1 MNNEII
7 IIKLKAY
14 AEANYDNGMDVFVE
28 CNGEQEWQELVDQ
41 NGGDMEKC
49 KAEMRELS
57 DYYEERQQDAI
68 NSAF

>member
-28 CNGEQEWQELVDQ
+28 CNGDQEWQELVDQ
-41 NGGDMEKC
+41 NGGDLEKC
-49 KAEMRELS
+49 KTEMHELS
-57 DYYEERQQDAI
+57 DCYIEQEQNVI